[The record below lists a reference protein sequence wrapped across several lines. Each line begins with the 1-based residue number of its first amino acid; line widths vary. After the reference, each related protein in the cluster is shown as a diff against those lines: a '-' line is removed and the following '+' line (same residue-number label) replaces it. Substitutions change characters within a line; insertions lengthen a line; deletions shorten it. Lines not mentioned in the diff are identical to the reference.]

1 MVHSHMP
8 VFLPAGKQDDQRYK
22 ATRRVTL
29 VGALA
34 NMLLTAGKVVIG
46 IVGSSPALV
55 ADGIHSL
62 SDLLT
67 DAIVIWAAKHG
78 SKEADE
84 DHPYGHARIETVFT
98 VALGVVLLLVAI
110 GIIYDAGSR
119 LFHPERL
126 TMPSLLALVMA
137 AISVMVKEAL
147 YHYTIIVAKKI
158 RSNLLKA
165 NAWHHRSD
173 AISSIVVII
182 GIAGTMAGL
191 PYLDAIAAAGV
202 GLMIGKIAWDLGW
215 HAVRELVDTALEAE
229 RVDAIRQAIQSVDGV
244 DHLHEL
250 RTRRMGAEA
259 LVDVHIQVNS
269 LLSVSEGHYIS
280 ERVRQQV
287 TREVEEVQDVL
298 VHIDPENDEQIALS
312 VHLPTRQ
319 QLLARLQT
327 FWQDI
332 PAASQIQRITL
343 HYLNGRLRVE
353 IYLPLS
359 LAMDEGEREQLGA
372 SLQQAVSQV
381 PEIAM
386 LSIYYS

>member
-1 MVHSHMP
+1 MP